1 MEISSHWHGYGSR
14 MKLLLAI
21 LYMILKLAQGQET
34 PQDECKSV
42 HPIYCSLYQEKIELY
57 DNVTACTQTV
67 FKKKCPSLCPPCVV
81 HEHHV
86 NETCFKD
93 VDEDCAKKIAGNK
106 TNCQDLSNFMHCHQT
121 CTECQP
127 SWQAAVLKFIEGENT
142 NSTNSTGGNEED
154 SKYHSWEEKK
164 ELPNKNIT
172 LPLPGNSTDQED
184 GSSEEIVLE
193 NVKKGN
199 DTDKGG
205 QEGDSP
211 QGTEEGND
219 TDTGGKEDG
228 SSSDDSDN
236 KVDTIKCEDSN
247 NLCKTPKLLAT
258 FLNLTLIED
267 KDPCEQTTIQVM
279 CRSTCKLCGDPNAE
293 VPSLEKYREMQKS
306 IGDIWGKLVASFSD
320 FFRKFFV

>member
-154 SKYHSWEEKK
+154 INSKSHTWEEKNK
-164 ELPNKNIT
+164 ENTDDKVEDPEGKE
-172 LPLPGNSTDQED
+172 NSEKSNEDTDEQVDDPEEED
-184 GSSEEIVLE
+184 SEED
-193 NVKKGN
+193 KKL
-199 DTDKGG
+199 
-205 QEGDSP
+205 
-211 QGTEEGND
+211 
-219 TDTGGKEDG
+219 
-228 SSSDDSDN
+228 
-236 KVDTIKCEDSN
+236 CEDSN
-247 NLCKTPKLLAT
+247 DLCKTPKLLAT
-258 FLNLTLIED
+258 FLGISLKED
-267 KDPCEQTTIQVM
+267 QDPCEQTTIQVM
-279 CRSTCKLCGDPNAE
+279 CRSTCKKCGDPNAE
-293 VPSLEKYREMQKS
+293 VPSLEKYKEMQKS